1 MKMKII
7 RKISGLFLAFM
18 LLFAVLFV
26 IAPQEEVKA
35 DEINTL
41 QDLSNTSWILNNKFV
56 ASENFDIKLNS
67 STSNTVIMELMAV
80 NNFDTM
86 TLVKSNITSN
96 NGNFFTI
103 TKSSNYSMTAN
114 INGTAKIIYL
124 YMYGS
129 GGFQDEFNGEA
140 QILNIYD
147 MSNVTEN
154 STNLS
159 FVEWLKLNATLN
171 TANKYKGTQVLNTGT
186 LEYLYFNTLLPNSE
200 IDNIL
205 STLNYY
211 EGDFGELVY
220 PVAISTY
227 AEISLIVDK
236 YGSEYSISVS
246 GQLEIYNSLT
256 GFTNEFENPFN
267 AYGIPLDSE
276 LQGIVIGNENDKL
289 SSLFSTSPFE
299 IVNYNYI
306 TIIDDVNNTYYEIEY
321 QEGYTLEENNIYL
334 NALEYKEVEA
344 NSPFSNLVNV
354 YKKFT
359 GWSISSLS
367 GVPRSYDITLPFT
380 FTSQYSGEDWL
391 LLPQYEDIDYIPFN
405 LIVNNV
411 REGVDSEAVSIWG
424 AIPVINNEVVIN
436 NNMLAYLDYSL
447 IIGAEVN
454 DEEAPPTINY
464 KANVLFNN
472 LALNNNQIIL
482 SSDVNSSNIIAVELT
497 YLSNAIISANGST
510 TGENVVSYYKNY
522 NISGNYTDTINI
534 VDRTTNAYIEIKIA
548 VRNNTP
554 VDNGDINVKSA
565 FTTFFS
571 LVGGFLSMKLGF
583 ITLGEII
590 GLVLA
595 IALLGFIFK
604 VWNGGNNG

>member
-26 IAPQEEVKA
+26 VAPQEEVKA
-35 DEINTL
+35 DVVANNITSID
-41 QDLSNTSWILNNKFV
+41 DLKGTIWNLKADV
-56 ASENFDIKLNS
+56 
-67 STSNTVIMELMAV
+67 
-80 NNFDTM
+80 
-86 TLVKSNITSN
+86 SNITFNSECWLYFTKKGNTSPYTYRTDNSLITNKLGIKFNEEIEGLTFSESVIAGGTNTSIFSN
-96 NGNFFTI
+96 GVYN
-103 TKSSNYSMTAN
+103 SNY
-114 INGTAKIIYL
+114 GTFPRRLI
-124 YMYGS
+124 
-129 GGFQDEFNGEA
+129 FN
-140 QILNIYD
+140 D
-147 MSNVTEN
+147 WN
-154 STNLS
+154 SFS
-159 FVEWLKLNATLN
+159 FVFGDETLFIEYLNKIAVQQITDVNELKGTSWKLRQDITNIQIDSSGYMFGYSGNSNFATLFTLEEEQEINSLVVAVDNVDSVVDMALIVTYEAGDEIIQELLYYNEYLIDNATLTFN
-171 TANKYKGTQVLNTGT
+171 NSENELINFDLLKENTGQAS
-186 LEYLYFNTLLPNSE
+186 YLTWYETFTIFFEE
-200 IDNIL
+200 IPTNI
-205 STLNYY
+205 
-211 EGDFGELVY
+211 
-220 PVAISTY
+220 
-227 AEISLIVDK
+227 
-236 YGSEYSISVS
+236 
-246 GQLEIYNSLT
+246 
-256 GFTNEFENPFN
+256 
-267 AYGIPLDSE
+267 
-276 LQGIVIGNENDKL
+276 
-289 SSLFSTSPFE
+289 
-299 IVNYNYI
+299 I
-306 TIIDDVNNTYYEIEY
+306 TIIDNVNNTSYEIEY
-321 QEGYTLEENNIYL
+321 QEGYTLEANNIYL
-334 NALEYKEVEA
+334 NALEYQEVEA

-359 GWSISSLS
+359 GWRLSSATR
-367 GVPRSYDITLPFT
+367 GYDITFPFT
-380 FTSQYSGEDWL
+380 FTSQYSGEDWI

-411 REGVDSEAVSIWG
+411 REGVDSEIVSIWG

-436 NNMLAYLDYSL
+436 NNMLAFLNYSL
-447 IIGAEVN
+447 IIGAEVT
-454 DEEAPPTINY
+454 DAEAPPTINY

-472 LALNNNQIIL
+472 LELNNNQIIL

-497 YLSNAIISANGST
+497 YLSNAIFIVDEET

-534 VDRTTNAYIEIKIA
+534 ADRTTNAYIEIKIA

>member
-18 LLFAVLFV
+18 LLFAVLFL

-35 DEINTL
+35 DIVANNITSID
-41 QDLSNTSWILNNKFV
+41 DLKGTIWNLKADV
-56 ASENFDIKLNS
+56 
-67 STSNTVIMELMAV
+67 
-80 NNFDTM
+80 
-86 TLVKSNITSN
+86 SNITFNSECWLYFTKKDNTSPYTYRTDKSLITNKLGIQFNEEIEGLTFSERVIAGGTNTSIFSN
-96 NGNFFTI
+96 GVYN
-103 TKSSNYSMTAN
+103 SNYGTFPRRLIFNDWNSFSFVFGDENLFIEYLNKIAVQQITDVNELKGTSWKLRQDITNIEIGDTAYIFSFSDESN
-114 INGTAKIIYL
+114 FATIFTEEVEFEIIGL
-124 YMYGS
+124 S
-129 GGFQDEFNGEA
+129 GGISGSDMILLIGCLMGTEFLQEPLYFNEYL
-140 QILNIYD
+140 ID
-147 MSNVTEN
+147 
-154 STNLS
+154 
-159 FVEWLKLNATLN
+159 NATLTFN
-171 TANKYKGTQVLNTGT
+171 NSDKELLVTDEVMVSTGQAS
-186 LEYLYFNTLLPNSE
+186 YLTWYETFTIFFEE
-200 IDNIL
+200 IPTNI
-205 STLNYY
+205 
-211 EGDFGELVY
+211 
-220 PVAISTY
+220 
-227 AEISLIVDK
+227 
-236 YGSEYSISVS
+236 
-246 GQLEIYNSLT
+246 
-256 GFTNEFENPFN
+256 
-267 AYGIPLDSE
+267 
-276 LQGIVIGNENDKL
+276 
-289 SSLFSTSPFE
+289 
-299 IVNYNYI
+299 I
-306 TIIDDVNNTYYEIEY
+306 TIIDNVNDTSYEIEY
-321 QEGYTLEENNIYL
+321 QEGYTLEANNIYL
-334 NALEYKEVEA
+334 NALEYQEVEA
-344 NSPFSNLVNV
+344 NSPFNNFVNV

-359 GWSISSLS
+359 GWRLSSATR
-367 GVPRSYDITLPFT
+367 GYDITFPFT
-380 FTSQYSGEDWL
+380 FTSQYSGEDWI

-436 NNMLAYLDYSL
+436 NNMLAFLNYSL
-447 IIGAEVN
+447 IIGAEVT

-497 YLSNAIISANGST
+497 YLSNAIFIVDGEP

-534 VDRTTNAYIEIKIA
+534 ADRTTNAYIEIKIA

-571 LVGGFLSMKLGF
+571 LVGGFLSMELGF

>member
-1 MKMKII
+1 M
-7 RKISGLFLAFM
+7 AFT

-26 IAPQEEVKA
+26 VAPQEEVKA

-56 ASENFDIKLNS
+56 ANGNFEIKLNS
-67 STSNTVIMELMAV
+67 STSNTVIMELMSV
-80 NNFDTM
+80 NNFETM

-96 NGNFFTI
+96 NGDFFTI

-147 MSNVTEN
+147 MSNVTES
-154 STNLS
+154 STNLG

-205 STLNYY
+205 SSLNYY

-220 PVAISTY
+220 PVALSTY
-227 AEISLIVDK
+227 AEISLVVDK

-256 GFTNEFENPFN
+256 GFSNDFENPFN

-276 LQGIVIGNENDKL
+276 LQGIIIGNENDKL

-299 IVNYNYI
+299 IVNFNYLQ
-306 TIIDDVNNTYYEIEY
+306 IIDNVNNTSYEIEY

-334 NALEYKEVEA
+334 NALEYQEVEA

-359 GWSISSLS
+359 GWRLS
-367 GVPRSYDITLPFT
+367 NATRGYDITLPFT
-380 FTSQYSGEDWL
+380 FTSQYSGEDWFL
-391 LLPQYEDIDYIPFN
+391 IPQYENINYIPFN

-411 REGVDSEAVSIWG
+411 REGVDSEEVSIWG

-436 NNMLAYLDYSL
+436 NNMLAYLNYSL
-447 IIGAEVN
+447 IIGAEVT

-472 LALNNNQIIL
+472 LELNNNQIIL

-497 YLSNAIISANGST
+497 YLSNAVIVVDSSP

-534 VDRTTNAYIEIKIA
+534 ADRTNNAYIEIKIA

-554 VDNGDINVKSA
+554 EDTGDINVKSA

-595 IALLGFIFK
+595 ITLLGFIFK